1 MGKQEQVK
9 VQKPERGEARELKN
23 KVHVKKGDTVYIL
36 NGKDRGKKGKV
47 LRVLPS
53 KQMVIVEGV
62 NMVAKHVKP
71 RSELQQGGIIHR
83 EAPIYAAKVMLVCS
97 KCGAPTKVGKKILE
111 DGSKARV
118 CKKCGEIIDILKK
131 SGD

>member
-62 NMVAKHVKP
+62 NMVQNML
-71 RSELQQGGIIHR
+71 SR
-83 EAPIYAAKVMLVCS
+83 EANS
-97 KCGAPTKVGKKILE
+97 
-111 DGSKARV
+111 SRV
-118 CKKCGEIIDILKK
+118 ALFTEKHRYTRLR
-131 SGD
+131 